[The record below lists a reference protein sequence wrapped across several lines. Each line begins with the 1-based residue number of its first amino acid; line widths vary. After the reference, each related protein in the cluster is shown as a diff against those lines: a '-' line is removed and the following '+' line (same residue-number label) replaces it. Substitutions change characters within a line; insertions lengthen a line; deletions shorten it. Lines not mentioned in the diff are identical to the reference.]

1 MVEINLDQE
10 QLKWCD
16 DHAKEIVEHY
26 GGDKTR
32 GSGSYNHNKISSN
45 WIGVKS
51 EVAAVVWLKQ
61 NFEASKV
68 LPYFI
73 DFKNSRNKPDIGLFD
88 NFIEVKGLRNK
99 DWDKWKR
106 CIPPNQLKKY
116 VDRKAIVIWTTTEGS
131 ITDGNVKLK
140 GWNYAS
146 DVKDNGVYL
155 RTICDQTWLQDDSLM
170 RSMEDLKE
178 KLIK

>member
-1 MVEINLDQE
+1 MVEINLNQE

-68 LPYFI
+68 LPHFI
-73 DFKNSRNKPDIGLFD
+73 DFKNSR
-88 NFIEVKGLRNK
+88 
-99 DWDKWKR
+99 
-106 CIPPNQLKKY
+106 
-116 VDRKAIVIWTTTEGS
+116 
-131 ITDGNVKLK
+131 
-140 GWNYAS
+140 
-146 DVKDNGVYL
+146 
-155 RTICDQTWLQDDSLM
+155 
-170 RSMEDLKE
+170 
-178 KLIK
+178 